1 MAANRER
8 RAGAGKRTFE
18 QAALESLRAV
28 RAGLG
33 SRASQVVLKEHG
45 DVYEEMDEA
54 AYAAFVKARQQDDAG
69 FVEDDGEGEYMDD
82 GEEHWDDTDE
92 GQRKRAISRVAMPL
106 RKGGAARGPSTGIDN
121 HVASVFL
128 GGRAIR
134 PGQVRA
140 RNTMHTAG
148 CRQRVA
154 VRLPARACF
163 CIAMTTL

>member
-140 RNTMHTAG
+140 RNTMHTTG
-148 CRQRVA
+148 YRQRVA
-154 VRLPARACF
+154 VCLLARACF